1 MWLLKINE
9 RDRDTQGER
18 PKERDRQARI
28 QRKTEEGAG
37 KKEAEE
43 TDRET

>member
-18 PKERDRQARI
+18 ERQARI
-28 QRKTEEGAG
+28 QRKAEEGAG
-37 KKEAEE
+37 KKGPEEADVE
-43 TDRET
+43 T